1 MAVVFNAVLSTV
13 RSYLAEPAVADP
25 PVRVRRDGIL
35 VAVASIAAILE
46 AALRTDSEWADLPIG
61 WRVGALVAF
70 FVAMPPALL
79 FRRTRPLAAT
89 LWGFVPTIAF
99 GAAVATAEGVF
110 GGLSSTSVIL
120 VVVYALYRWGSGR
133 HGAIGGLVL
142 IAAAVL
148 GFLTDPT
155 VTLSDWIGGLI
166 FLSIPVEIGLVVRY
180 RDAARQRAVADVQS
194 RERVQLAREL
204 HDTVAHHVS
213 AIALQAQGA
222 RALAE
227 TDPVRALAV
236 LAVIEDA
243 ASRTLTEMRAMVGT
257 LRAGADLAPQQGIA
271 DLERLASS
279 VAGGLRVDVAVAND
293 IGEVGPGVDAAVF
306 RIAQESIT
314 NAVRHARRAT
324 RITIAVEP
332 VEDAVRLIVTD
343 DGEPT
348 TGASAR
354 GYGILGMT
362 ERAHLLGGSLTAG
375 PASGRGWQVSAELP
389 RSGGRP

>member
-1 MAVVFNAVLSTV
+1 MAVVFNAVPSTV

-25 PVRVRRDGIL
+25 PVRVRRDWVL
-35 VAVASIAAILE
+35 VALTSIAAILE
-46 AALRTDSEWADLPIG
+46 AALRTDPDWTDLSIG

-70 FVAMPPALL
+70 FVAVPPALL
-79 FRRTRPLAAT
+79 VRRVRPLAAT
-89 LWGFVPTIAF
+89 LWGFVPTIMF
-99 GAAVATAEGVF
+99 GVAVATAEGVS
-110 GGLSSTSVIL
+110 GGLTSTAVIL

-133 HGAIGGLVL
+133 DGAIGGLVL
-142 IAAAVL
+142 IAAAVI

-155 VTLSDWIGGLI
+155 VTLGDWIGGLI
-166 FLSIPVEIGLVVRY
+166 FLSIPVEVGLVVRY

-213 AIALQAQGA
+213 AIVLQAQGG

-227 TDPVRALAV
+227 TDPARALAV

-257 LRAGADLAPQQGIA
+257 LRSGVDLAPQQGIA
-271 DLERLASS
+271 DLERLATS
-279 VAGGLRVDVAVAND
+279 VAGGLRVDVTVAD

-324 RITIAVEP
+324 RITVAVEP
-332 VEDAVRLIVTD
+332 VQAAVRLTVTD

-348 TGASAR
+348 TGAALR

-375 PASGRGWQVSAELP
+375 PTSGRGWQVSAELP